1 MKVSSC
7 TLVFEEM
14 KYGDTKFM
22 TLEIENEG
30 LGLLEF
36 EISRVLDKGIKNLA
50 WLNID

>member
-1 MKVSSC
+1 MKMSTSEI
-7 TLVFEEM
+7 VFEDI

-36 EISRVLDKGIKNLA
+36 EI
-50 WLNID
+50 